1 MMQYRVSKL
10 IRSHYSWP
18 TSLHLETLMTT
29 MLKRDR
35 LIEAAKAKFYQQG
48 VARTTLADIAQQA
61 QVPLGNVYYH
71 FRTKEALVEAV
82 VQAHTQ
88 ELQSLFRKWE
98 RNADPCQRLL
108 ALLQTA
114 REQEHVLA
122 RYGCPHGSLCQ
133 ELDKED
139 GQLVNVAAQ
148 IFQVYLDWTE
158 TQFRLLGK
166 DEQETRDLAIDL
178 ISSLQGTYVLT
189 AIFRSPELLERK
201 LQRLEMWIRTL

>member
-1 MMQYRVSKL
+1 MDNL
-10 IRSHYSWP
+10 
-18 TSLHLETLMTT
+18 
-29 MLKRDR
+29 LKRDR
-35 LIEAAKAKFYQQG
+35 LIKAAKIMFYQQG
-48 VARTTLADIAQQA
+48 VTGTTLADIAQQA

-139 GQLVNVAAQ
+139 GQLAHVAAQ
-148 IFQVYLDWTE
+148 IFQVYLDWAE
-158 TQFRLLGK
+158 KQFLLLGK
-166 DEQETRDLAIDL
+166 GEQEARDLAIDL

-189 AIFRSPELLERK
+189 ASFRSPELLERK
-201 LQRLEMWIRTL
+201 LQRLESWVRSL